1 MEATRQRHR
10 LISIVGIA
18 LIAALMLAAFA
29 KLGGLG
35 IEPRIASANAAGAT
49 AITSISISP
58 TCGSNG
64 GFTGSVNLNGTF
76 TGTIT
81 VGLFYHEPGSPTWT
95 YSGVS
100 DSVTFNGTSSATY
113 NLASFSIASANSYR
127 VQILNAAGLNGGTT
141 KSASVP
147 GCSPSTTTSTSTST
161 STSSSTSSSTSIST
175 STAQS

>member
-35 IEPRIASANAAGAT
+35 IEPSIASANAAGAT
-49 AITSISISP
+49 ASTSISVSP
-58 TCGSNG
+58 TCGSIG

-81 VGLFYHEPGSPTWT
+81 VGVFYHVPGTGHVVLLRCERHGDVQWHELGDLQPR
-95 YSGVS
+95 
-100 DSVTFNGTSSATY
+100 
-113 NLASFSIASANSYR
+113 R
-127 VQILNAAGLNGGTT
+127 VQPTRAPTRT
-141 KSASVP
+141 ASR
-147 GCSPSTTTSTSTST
+147 
-161 STSSSTSSSTSIST
+161 SSMTP
-175 STAQS
+175 A

>member
-1 MEATRQRHR
+1 VETTRQRHR

-29 KLGGLG
+29 RLGGLG
-35 IEPRIASANAAGAT
+35 IEPRIATANAAAAT
-49 AITSISISP
+49 TITSISVSP

-81 VGLFYHEPGSPTWT
+81 VGVFYHVPGDSTWF

-100 DSVTFNGTSSATY
+100 GPATFNGTSSATY
-113 NLASFSIASANSYR
+113 NLASYTNPAANSYR
-127 VQILNAAGLNGGTT
+127 IQILDDGGLNGGAT

-147 GCSPSTTTSTSTST
+147 GCSPSTTTTITT
-161 STSSSTSSSTSIST
+161 T
-175 STAQS
+175 STASS

>member
-49 AITSISISP
+49 AITSISVSP

-64 GFTGSVNLNGTF
+64 GFTGSVNLDGTF

-81 VGLFYHEPGSPTWT
+81 VGVYYHVPGNATWI

-100 DSVTFNGTSSATY
+100 GPATFNGTSSATY
-113 NLASFSIASANSYR
+113 NLASYTNASANSYR
-127 VQILNAAGLNGGTT
+127 IQVRNDAGLNGGTT

-147 GCSPSTTTSTSTST
+147 GC
-161 STSSSTSSSTSIST
+161 
-175 STAQS
+175 AQTMLATN

>member
-35 IEPRIASANAAGAT
+35 IEPSIASANAAGAT
-49 AITSISISP
+49 SIESISVSP
-58 TCGSNG
+58 TCGSLG

-81 VGLFYHEPGSPTWT
+81 VGLFYH
-95 YSGVS
+95 
-100 DSVTFNGTSSATY
+100 
-113 NLASFSIASANSYR
+113 
-127 VQILNAAGLNGGTT
+127 
-141 KSASVP
+141 VP
-147 GCSPSTTTSTSTST
+147 GNGRGSTP
-161 STSSSTSSSTSIST
+161 
-175 STAQS
+175 A

>member
-49 AITSISISP
+49 AITSISVSP
-58 TCGSNG
+58 TCGTAG
-64 GFTGSVNLNGTF
+64 GFTGSVNLDGTF
-76 TGTIT
+76 TGAVT
-81 VGLFYHEPGSPTWT
+81 VGLFYHVPGTGPWF
-95 YSGVS
+95 YSGLS
-100 DSVTFNGTSSATY
+100 TNATFNGTSSATY
-113 NLASFSIASANSYR
+113 NFPSFSHAGANSYR
-127 VQILNAAGLNGGTT
+127 IQVLNDAGLNGGTT

-147 GCSPSTTTSTSTST
+147 GCSRTTTTTTTVTSTSVST
-161 STSSSTSSSTSIST
+161 TSSTTN
-175 STAQS
+175 

>member
-35 IEPRIASANAAGAT
+35 IEPSIASANAAGAT
-49 AITSISISP
+49 SIESISVSP
-58 TCGSNG
+58 TCGSLG

-81 VGLFYHEPGSPTWT
+81 VGLFDHVPGTGPWFN
-95 YSGVS
+95 SGVERHG
-100 DSVTFNGTSSATY
+100 DVQWHELGD
-113 NLASFSIASANSYR
+113 LQPRR
-127 VQILNAAGLNGGTT
+127 VQPRGRQL
-141 KSASVP
+141 VP
-147 GCSPSTTTSTSTST
+147 RPDP
-161 STSSSTSSSTSIST
+161 
-175 STAQS
+175 Q